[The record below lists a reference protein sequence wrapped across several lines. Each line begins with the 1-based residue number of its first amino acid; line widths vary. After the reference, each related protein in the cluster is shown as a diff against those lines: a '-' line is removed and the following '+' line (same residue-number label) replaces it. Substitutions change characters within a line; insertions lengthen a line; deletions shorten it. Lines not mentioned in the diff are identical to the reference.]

1 MNEVAAILEGIDR
14 LWQAGEEAAIATVVR
29 VQGSAYRKPGARML
43 ITPGGAQR
51 IGSVSGGCL
60 EGDIAR
66 RAWQLTEG
74 GQATVLRY
82 DSTDEDDGLWGLGL
96 GCNGVIEI
104 LVERLSPGDAMVELL
119 RRSLI
124 ERQTGVVAT
133 IFATEA
139 PTSVRISSRLLL
151 NDSGQIIAD
160 SDRLDNQ
167 IPQIVIDAKQSLDQ
181 GRTMLGTYSH
191 HGGEIHA
198 LLEVIEPP
206 MSLVIFGAGW
216 DAIPMAAAGKAL
228 GWRVIV
234 VDHRAAN
241 AKPERFA
248 MADQVIVC
256 RSDEAQ
262 VRVPLD
268 ERTAVVLMT
277 HQYPDDLGYFRAAL
291 ESGAA
296 YIGLLGPAKRRD
308 RLLRDLREVERYT
321 PDPSR
326 LACVRGPVGLDIGAE
341 NAAEIAAAVVAE
353 ITAVRMGRTGG
364 ALQHRNAPIHDP
376 VP

>member
-74 GQATVLRY
+74 GRATVLRY

-124 ERQTGVVAT
+124 ERQTGVIAT
-133 IFATEA
+133 IFAAEA
-139 PTSVRISSRLLL
+139 PASIRISSRVLL
-151 NDSGQIIAD
+151 NESGQIIAD
-160 SDRLDNQ
+160 SDRLSDQ
-167 IPQIVIDAKQSLDQ
+167 IPQIVITAKQALDHR
-181 GRTMLGTYSH
+181 RTMLGKYTH
-191 HGGEIHA
+191 QGGEIHA

-234 VDHRAAN
+234 VDRRAAH

-256 RSDEAQ
+256 RPDEATS
-262 VRVPLD
+262 RVPMD
-268 ERTAVVLMT
+268 ERTAAVLMT

-291 ESGAA
+291 ESDAA

-321 PDPSR
+321 PDPLR
-326 LACVRGPVGLDIGAE
+326 LACVRGPMGLDIGAE

-353 ITAVRMGRTGG
+353 ITAVRMGRTGE
-364 ALQHRNAPIHDP
+364 ALKDRNAPIHDP
-376 VP
+376 LP